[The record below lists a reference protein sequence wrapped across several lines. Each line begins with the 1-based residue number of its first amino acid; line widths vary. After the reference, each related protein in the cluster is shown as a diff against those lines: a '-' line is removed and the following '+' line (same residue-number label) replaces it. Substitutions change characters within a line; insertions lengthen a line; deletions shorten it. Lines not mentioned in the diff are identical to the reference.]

1 MKDVHELLGRAAD
14 DAGTPALST
23 GTVYARAA
31 RIRRRR
37 RALVSA
43 AALTV
48 VAAGAL
54 TVARAGEQGDTAHS
68 SVATSPRPTGS
79 PATSAA
85 PAPALTKA
93 ERLAALL
100 PPDVGRI
107 EEVLLLALTK
117 GIPPE
122 QAKETHLGPLDGQYA
137 FRKDSGVG
145 YLVLTYEDREA
156 VTAKEGRPADPDVD
170 LCPQPGQETSR
181 TECVRE
187 ALPDGRV
194 LTLWKSAMPFRGG
207 DEVRWGPEL
216 TGRLVQRDGSQLLV
230 RSSTGFES
238 TGTQGPLLDEPPVSR
253 EQLKALL
260 TGPEVLPEKP

>member
-1 MKDVHELLGRAAD
+1 MNNVHELLGRAAD

-54 TVARAGEQGDTAHS
+54 TVARAGERGDTAHS
-68 SVATSPRPTGS
+68 SVATTPRPSGS
-79 PATSAA
+79 PASS
-85 PAPALTKA
+85 APALTKV

-122 QAKETHLGPLDGQYA
+122 QAQGPLLGPLDGQYA
-137 FRKDSGVG
+137 FREDGGVG

-156 VTAKEGRPADPDVD
+156 VVKKEGRPADPDAD
-170 LCPQPGQETSR
+170 LCPEPGQEASR

-187 ALPDGRV
+187 VLPDGRV
-194 LTLWKSAMPFRGG
+194 LTLWNSAMPFRGG
-207 DEVRWGPEL
+207 DDVRWGPEL

>member
-1 MKDVHELLGRAAD
+1 MNDVHELLGRAAD

-68 SVATSPRPTGS
+68 SVATTPRPSGS
-79 PATSAA
+79 PASS
-85 PAPALTKA
+85 APALTKA

-100 PPDVGRI
+100 PPDAGKI
-107 EEVLLLALTK
+107 EQVLLLALTK
-117 GIPPE
+117 QIPPE
-122 QAKETHLGPLDGQYA
+122 QAKETYLGPLDGQYA
-137 FRKDSGVG
+137 FHEDGGVG
-145 YLVLTYEDREA
+145 YLVLNYEDREA
-156 VTAKEGRPADPDVD
+156 VTAKEGRPADPDAD
-170 LCPQPGQETSR
+170 LCPEPGQETSR

-187 ALPDGRV
+187 VLPDGRV
-194 LTLWKSAMPFRGG
+194 LTLWNSAMPFRGG
-207 DEVRWGPEL
+207 DDVRWGPEL
-216 TGRLVQRDGSQLLV
+216 TGQLVQRDGSRFLV